1 MKSTFLALALIFL
14 AGLFLL
20 TALASSLRRLNKK
33 DSKKLLKEIGMLF
46 IYRPFHLFFFP
57 KEEYEGLLFAS
68 ICTQNVCRFFFV
80 LFAAFFAW
88 QIEAYNFF
96 WYKLAL
102 ITAGTVILFFS
113 IGDYLPRI
121 LGSRFP
127 AKVLW
132 ATAPLASPFLF
143 LSFPLTYIFIKV
155 SQIFWKKVY
164 FDYLNEPLVEAK
176 QEIFDIIQEADLSN
190 KLNLHDKK
198 LIESVV
204 NFQDRIAR
212 EIMVPRVDIF
222 SLSAD
227 TSIRDAAKLL
237 QEEGYS
243 RVPVYKGTVDQI
255 VGVAMYK
262 EILNKYMDFAR
273 TGDAKIIE
281 APIETIVKN
290 VIYTPET
297 KKISNLLQEFRKK
310 QQHLAIVVDEY
321 GGTEGIVTIEDILE
335 EIVGRIED
343 EYDDDAE
350 ELYVS
355 QPDGSWIVDARMTII
370 DAEEQLGL
378 EIPQESDYDTI
389 GGYIFHQAGSIPG
402 KGFTIKLDTFQ
413 LEVLRSNDRRVEKV
427 RIKPVKQ
434 NNDEPESPASSITD

>member
-1 MKSTFLALALIFL
+1 MTGVFLLLALLFL
-14 AGLFLL
+14 LALFLL
-20 TALASSLRRLNKK
+20 TVLASSLRRIHKK
-33 DSKKLLKEIGMLF
+33 DSKKLFKEMGLLF
-46 IYRPFHLFFFP
+46 FYRPFHLFFFP
-57 KEEYEGLLFAS
+57 KEEYEGILFAV
-68 ICTQNVCRFFFV
+68 ICSQNVCRFFFG
-80 LFAAFFAW
+80 LFVAFFAW
-88 QIEAYNFF
+88 QIEAYEFL
-96 WYKLAL
+96 WYKLA
-102 ITAGTVILFFS
+102 IFISMAIILFFA

-127 AKVLW
+127 VKALW
-132 ATAPLASPFLF
+132 TTAPLASPFLF
-143 LSFPLTYIFIKV
+143 LSFPLTYVFIKM

-176 QEIFDIIQEADLSN
+176 QEIFDIIQEADLST

-222 SLSAD
+222 SLNTD
-227 TSIRDAAKLL
+227 ISIKDAAKLL
-237 QEEGYS
+237 QDEGYS
-243 RVPVYKGTVDQI
+243 RVPVYRGTIDQI
-255 VGVAMYK
+255 IGVVMYK
-262 EILNKYMDFAR
+262 EILNKYMEFAK
-273 TGDAKIIE
+273 TGDPKIIE

-335 EIVGRIED
+335 EIVGKIED
-343 EYDDDAE
+343 EYDDVE
-350 ELYVS
+350 ELYLL
-355 QPDGSWIVDARMTII
+355 QADGSWIVDARMTII

-378 EIPQESDYDTI
+378 EVPQEGEYDTI

-413 LEVLRSNDRRVEKV
+413 LEVLKSNDRRVEKV

-434 NNDEPESPASSITD
+434 KNDEPESSNHHNSES